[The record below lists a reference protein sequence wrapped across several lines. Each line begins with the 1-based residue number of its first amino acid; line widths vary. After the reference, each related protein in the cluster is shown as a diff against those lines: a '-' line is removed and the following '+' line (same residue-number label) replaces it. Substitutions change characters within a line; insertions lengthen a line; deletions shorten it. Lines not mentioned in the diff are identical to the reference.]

1 MRNRQEVLQLLDREK
16 IPYRLAEHPAVFTI
30 EEMQQLHL
38 EGEQQIAKNLFLRD
52 DKKRAWYLLVL
63 RAEKHADLKKL
74 RSLLGSRPLSF
85 AGEADL
91 GRLLG
96 LEKGAVTPLG
106 ALNDEEHR
114 VVIRIDSEFCGQ
126 TIGVH
131 PLQNTATVWLAADD
145 LITLLK
151 KYGSDAAYIDLQA

>member
-63 RAEKHADLKKL
+63 PAF
-74 RSLLGSRPLSF
+74 LLGVVPALFELLRCLKY
-85 AGEADL
+85 A
-91 GRLLG
+91 RLQREPG
-96 LEKGAVTPLG
+96 
-106 ALNDEEHR
+106 
-114 VVIRIDSEFCGQ
+114 
-126 TIGVH
+126 
-131 PLQNTATVWLAADD
+131 
-145 LITLLK
+145 
-151 KYGSDAAYIDLQA
+151 